1 MPKTKLIDTW
11 HLADLGPIAV
21 ESSDRARYTRI
32 TLKRDG
38 AMRLTVPRGV
48 SLEQARRFLNS
59 RLDWIRRHRR
69 NFRALDE
76 MPVLDRTEA
85 RRLLIG
91 RLAELAARHG
101 FQYNKVFIKSQR
113 TLWGSC
119 SARNNIN
126 LNIHLL
132 RLPEELR
139 DYVLVHEL
147 VHTRHKNHSR
157 AFWRELDR
165 ILGNG
170 RQLQKKLRAFRLG
183 D

>member
-1 MPKTKLIDTW
+1 MPKPRLIDTW
-11 HLADLGPIAV
+11 HLAEIGPIAV

-32 TLKRDG
+32 TLRRDG
-38 AMRLTVPRGV
+38 VIKLTVPRTV
-48 SLEQARRFLNS
+48 SLEQARRFLTS

-76 MPVLDRTEA
+76 MPVIDRAEA
-85 RRLLIG
+85 RRLLTG

-101 FQYNKVFIKSQR
+101 FRYNRVFIKSQR

-170 RQLQKKLRAFRLG
+170 KHLQRKLRAFRLN